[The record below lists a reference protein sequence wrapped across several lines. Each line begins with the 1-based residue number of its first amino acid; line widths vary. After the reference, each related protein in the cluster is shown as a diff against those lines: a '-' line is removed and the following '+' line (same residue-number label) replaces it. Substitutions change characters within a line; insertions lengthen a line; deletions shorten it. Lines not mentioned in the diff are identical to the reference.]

1 MKSVGAVIVALAAGT
16 EAKVYFQEK
25 FNDAGWT
32 ERWVESTTWKSAN
45 EMGTW
50 EQTAGEW
57 YGDEKDTGIK
67 TAKDARFYGLTAMMD
82 EPFSSD
88 GKDLVL
94 QYTVKNEQ
102 KIDCGGMYIKLA
114 SAADQAAFG
123 GDTPYQI
130 MFGPDICGTS
140 SKRTHVIFNY
150 PPKDENLLV
159 DPEIKC
165 ESDQVSHLYTLHIK
179 SDGTYEVFIDEESK
193 QAGSLEE
200 HWDFLLPK
208 EIKDPD
214 QSKPADWVDEKKIP
228 DPEDVKPEGYD
239 DIPAQIPD
247 PEASMPDD
255 WEEEDDG
262 EWEPPVIDNPD
273 YKGPWKTKMIDNPEY
288 KGEWEHPVIANPEYK
303 EDTELAN
310 RCVDCS
316 MIGFELW
323 QVKSGTI
330 FDDIIVTDSLDEAKA
345 FAKETFF
352 AKQEGE
358 KEMFDNVEEERKE
371 TEKKERE
378 AKKAERAAAKAEED
392 ALKDEENSEAEEDHD
407 EL

>member
-25 FNDAGWT
+25 FNDADWT

-165 ESDQVSHLYTLHIK
+165 ESDQLSHLYTLHIK
-179 SDGTYEVFIDEESK
+179 SDATYEVFIDEKSK
-193 QAGSLEE
+193 QAGSLED

-273 YKGPWKTKMIDNPEY
+273 YKGPWKTKMIDNPDY
-288 KGEWEHPVIANPEYK
+288 KGEWEHPMIANPEYK

-358 KEMFDNVEEERKE
+358 KEMFDNIEEERKE

-378 AKKAERAAAKAEED
+378 AKKAERAAKKAEED
-392 ALKDEENSEAEEDHD
+392 ALKDEENSEAEEEHD